1 MSTLA
6 ETKKALGNA
15 LKKRLDALPIPHLQ
29 SKKVSTKMRLEGVHE
44 SGCEIT
50 LACASVVGGRP
61 PGHHGLYW
69 LLSLKRGPI
78 YQAMV
83 DTGLDAAKGHFGDVF
98 YSVTS
103 HNLLE
108 SSHHEVGPDTDV
120 TAVAAAIRE
129 QMDRIALPIA
139 RGFTSDP
146 NAGVD
151 FLLSQPV
158 GSIRNPFTIAVILL
172 HLARRTDRMPE
183 VLAAARSKPAFL
195 DFAARSDPQRDI
207 VEPIARYFAQRA
219 EATAARA
226 P

>member
-6 ETKKALGNA
+6 ETKKAMGNA
-15 LKKRLDALPIPHLQ
+15 LKKSLDALPIPQLK

-50 LACASVVGGRP
+50 LACAEVVGGRP
-61 PGHHGLYW
+61 AGHYGLYW
-69 LLSLKRGPI
+69 LLSLKGGPI

-83 DTGLDAAKGHFGDVF
+83 DTGLDAANGHFGDVF

-103 HNLLE
+103 HNLLKP
-108 SSHHEVGPDTDV
+108 SHHEVGPDTDV
-120 TAVAAAIRE
+120 AAVAAAISEQRE
-129 QMDRIALPIA
+129 RIALPIA

-151 FLLSQPV
+151 FLLGQPV

-172 HLARRTDRMPE
+172 HLARRTDRLPE
-183 VLAAARSKPAFL
+183 LLAAAPNKPAFL
-195 DFAARSDPQRDI
+195 DFAARPDPERDI
-207 VEPIARYFAQRA
+207 VEPIARHFAER
-219 EATAARA
+219 
-226 P
+226 

>member
-6 ETKKALGNA
+6 ETKKAMGNA
-15 LKKRLDALPIPHLQ
+15 LKKSLDALPIPQLK

-50 LACASVVGGRP
+50 LACAEVVGGRP
-61 PGHHGLYW
+61 AGHYGLYW
-69 LLSLKRGPI
+69 LLSLKGGPI

-83 DTGLDAAKGHFGDVF
+83 DTGLDAANGHFGDVF

-103 HNLLE
+103 HNLLKP
-108 SSHHEVGPDTDV
+108 SHHEVGPDTDV
-120 TAVAAAIRE
+120 AAVAAAISE
-129 QMDRIALPIA
+129 QMERIALPIA

-151 FLLSQPV
+151 FLLGQPV

-172 HLARRTDRMPE
+172 HLARRTDRLPE
-183 VLAAARSKPAFL
+183 LLAAAPNKPAFL
-195 DFAARSDPQRDI
+195 DFAARPDPERDI
-207 VEPIARYFAQRA
+207 VEPIARHFAER
-219 EATAARA
+219 
-226 P
+226 